1 MEYACRLQATGVT
14 ITRTKPNAEGSPF
27 DIKTDFRVCQFKPYH
42 PQFNSD
48 VNPVIKYEDLVP
60 RPDSRLAANVQVVTF
75 ENQLFVHKFMSEE
88 SEQCEFEAEVERY
101 QMLKGCEGVPE
112 FRGVV
117 RRQGL
122 LQGFLISYIEGDNLW
137 TITREMIK
145 GDPELLDITRRIIEV
160 AVKLEQRGIYHQDL
174 KCQNIVRR
182 RSDGDIYFIDFGAG
196 TTEGMY
202 PTEHGAKIRRDGA
215 NAADAMYIL
224 GMTLRQLWTS
234 AHPKEDVQLDCVRNQ
249 SVCMIIE
256 DCIKRRFQTIE
267 TLCGEHYGEK
277 STYWNTKTTN

>member
-1 MEYACRLQATGVT
+1 MTNAGVRLGQYKYPGEDSHVEFWYQCKSRKCDVYLHFEQPLRSIQEIKRAMEYACRLQATGVT

-60 RPDSRLAANVQVVTF
+60 RPDSRLASNIQVVTF

-122 LQGFLISYIEGDNLW
+122 LQGFLISYIEGDN
-137 TITREMIK
+137 
-145 GDPELLDITRRIIEV
+145 
-160 AVKLEQRGIYHQDL
+160 
-174 KCQNIVRR
+174 
-182 RSDGDIYFIDFGAG
+182 
-196 TTEGMY
+196 
-202 PTEHGAKIRRDGA
+202 
-215 NAADAMYIL
+215 
-224 GMTLRQLWTS
+224 
-234 AHPKEDVQLDCVRNQ
+234 
-249 SVCMIIE
+249 
-256 DCIKRRFQTIE
+256 
-267 TLCGEHYGEK
+267 
-277 STYWNTKTTN
+277 